1 MNLRPQQIASFR
13 KVVYTHYRTHG
24 RDLPWRRTKNPYRI
38 LVSEVML
45 QQTQVPRVLDKYKEF
60 VKAFPTIR
68 SLAQAPLRDVV
79 AVWSGLGYNRRALAL
94 KRLAETVVRDHN
106 AKIPRDVDTLKSLPG
121 IGPACAGAIATFA
134 FGEPN
139 AFIETNIRTVFI
151 HHFFKQRNEV
161 HDKEI
166 LPLVE
171 QTLDKKDPRGWYY
184 ALMDY
189 GVALKSEHGNAG
201 RRSAQYTKQSRFEG
215 SNRQVRGRILRALL
229 SVKSLPET
237 ALAESVGSSPAK
249 VRRILKELEKEGFIR
264 RSKTSW
270 SLRS

>member
-94 KRLAETVVRDHN
+94 KRLAETVVHDHN

-121 IGPACAGAIATFA
+121 IGPACAGAIAAFDQDFGDGVLFGRDFVPTWGVVPVPSAVKIVAPGKRAPPGEKRASHLQGRLTLPKRLLKRDRFA
-134 FGEPN
+134 G
-139 AFIETNIRTVFI
+139 
-151 HHFFKQRNEV
+151 QR
-161 HDKEI
+161 I
-166 LPLVE
+166 
-171 QTLDKKDPRGWYY
+171 Q
-184 ALMDY
+184 
-189 GVALKSEHGNAG
+189 
-201 RRSAQYTKQSRFEG
+201 
-215 SNRQVRGRILRALL
+215 
-229 SVKSLPET
+229 
-237 ALAESVGSSPAK
+237 
-249 VRRILKELEKEGFIR
+249 IR
-264 RSKTSW
+264 RGDSAHLLARADHIGTKRIQTDYDDVHYVLLTKTSNM
-270 SLRS
+270 